1 MRKDQMLSL
10 DQILEMVKG
19 RRLSSEIAYQLIQE
33 IQRHDPSAS
42 NEKNMQQNTYLYP
55 SWESQALQRSVFKS
69 ERLLLF
75 VSGKDNMRQWDEGAS
90 IIRVLQGN
98 QFIEQDASTFVV
110 RPEQE
115 DFDRLFNRL
124 SELQWIPDTVV
135 HGWSGA
141 VLPGDGGTLLS
152 KQLAQGVYALFY
164 TCRWLAK
171 CADKKKVNLL
181 YAYSSDRKEEPASEA
196 VSSFMRSVKWEHPQW
211 TCRTLDT
218 GNEPIDMLQL
228 IKQELEARDQAV
240 EVRYRDNRRYVKRLV
255 LLPKK
260 EYPQVEWNKQGVYL
274 ITGGMGGIGLQF
286 ASLLAKFARVIV
298 LSGRSILSRDQEQQL
313 LDLGKFG
320 AEIEYIPVDV
330 SQRES
335 AFDLIHECK
344 ARFGGIHGLIHCA
357 GVLRDSTL
365 QSKNKADMDAVMAP
379 KVYGTVWLDE
389 ASCHEQLDFFIV
401 CSSVMSVLGNAGQCD
416 YAFANGFMDGFC
428 RRRDHLNKEGLR
440 SGQTISLNWPLWSEA
455 GMGVDQ
461 THRLFLENTLGI
473 YSISSENALQAFE
486 DAFHCKES
494 QLVIVAGNAAKFQK
508 VHEKTSFADV
518 EPSKKDMFLENGINE
533 EVLLER
539 AAGVILTISSQILSV
554 DVHEMDLDAD
564 KSDYGF
570 DSISTTDFVNRLNA
584 TYNIDLTP
592 PVVFEYATLRA
603 FATYLIGAYGEDI
616 ARYHGMSGGDDEPE
630 MQTSQTVSD
639 DETNENA
646 SEPADIH
653 RRNKEPIAII
663 GIGAHM
669 PQSESVDELWDNLV
683 SGKTFISEIPP
694 ERWDWHQYYGDPI
707 KEVNKTNIKWGGF
720 MKAID
725 QFDASFFGI
734 SPHEAGLMDP
744 RQRIY
749 LQTVWEAIEDAGY
762 RPSELSGSKTGMFVG
777 VVSSDY
783 YDLMH
788 QTGVPTEAHTAL
800 GIFHSILANRIS
812 YLLNLHGPSEPVD
825 TACSGSLVAI
835 HRAVE
840 SIHNGECELAVAGG
854 ISVIASPQL
863 TIAFNQAG
871 MLSVDGRCKTF
882 DQGADGYVRGEG
894 SGALLLKPLSK
905 AEADGD
911 HIYGV
916 IQATAINHGGHA
928 NTLTSPNPNA
938 QAELIIEAWS
948 RSGIDPRT
956 ADYIEAHGTG
966 TPLGDPIEINA
977 LKKAF
982 TQLVKNWDE
991 LHGRLSDSAPD
1002 STVPHCAVGT
1012 IKTYIG
1018 HLEAAA
1024 GVAGVLN
1031 VLLSMK
1037 HNRLLPN
1044 LQLNEVNPYI
1054 QLENSP
1060 FYIVKEGQMWNRKH
1074 DASPRSAGVSSFG
1087 FGGVNAHIVIR
1098 EYVTKRNSSQNIS
1111 NRPQLLIVSAKNR
1124 DRLRAYARRISQFL
1138 SQTDG
1143 ITLAD
1148 VAFTMQTGR
1157 EEMEERLAIVSSSI
1171 TDAVETLEQ
1180 FVTDRADP
1188 SRCWQGSIAKR
1199 KSPQDERVITYNHP
1213 STDQDFMIE
1222 AELHKLAQLWVT
1234 GNRIDWSSMDKS
1246 EGKRKISIPTY
1257 PFAET
1262 RHWLPDPVNSI
1273 KKPGSHRSGIDDR
1286 IMMEL
1291 ENRSDFWAYSYEFAF
1306 TGQESFFRDHEI
1318 NGYNILP
1325 ASAHIELIRAAV
1337 MMAAHPAKDEQISL
1351 KKLVWLKPV
1360 VAQKGMGRLQILLK
1374 PSMNGDIVVTVH
1386 SPSNSQGDE
1395 IDTMVFSQGIAV
1407 ITKREVSKTCEVETI
1422 LSNCNLE
1429 NLTTEHCYSFFS
1441 ARGMRYGPEFRGLK
1455 SVAVG
1460 HDQALAR
1467 IALPSGILDG
1477 FQDGTIH
1484 PGILD
1489 NAFQAAIGIWS
1500 SASGNIQDEQQDTP
1514 LLPFSVQQIQMFGSC
1529 EAEMWAHVRVHHE
1542 SGSAVVHADTEYDM
1556 DLFNVKGDVLV
1567 SVKAM
1572 RFRRPESKATDLE
1585 ETEGMEMY
1593 ELQMLAPVWKEQVIH
1608 VPEPEH
1614 EPEHE
1619 RERDLTWRVN
1629 DLPREICL
1637 VGMKSQHLSQLLKHL
1652 PHAEMIVLN
1661 PQDSIMRISEQ
1672 LTPIMNFRHVVWISP
1687 ITAGSLPD
1695 VEGMIEAQEE
1705 GVFLL
1710 YRLIKAFLQNG
1721 YGNRSMEWTV
1731 ITMRA
1736 NSIHT
1741 LDPVDPTHAGI
1752 HGLIGVLCKERP
1764 GWKVRQVDLEVLNEK
1779 SLYELLSLPAD
1790 SYGFPYVNR
1799 QAEWFR
1805 QQLVPV
1811 AYNTP
1816 ANSDQPHS
1824 YRHGGVYVVIGG
1836 AGGIG
1841 EAWSE
1846 YMIRHYK
1853 AQIIWLGRRDL
1864 DADIQAKL
1872 QRLGKL
1878 GPVPSYM
1885 AIDATDSEALRQACT
1900 EIRRKHQT
1908 IHGFIH
1914 SAIVL
1919 QDRSLEY
1926 MDEASFRKA
1935 YSTKVDI
1942 SINIAKVCIGES
1954 LDFVLFFSSMNS
1966 FLNSAGQ
1973 ANYVAGCKFKDV
1985 FAQFLRQGCDVP
1997 IKVMNWGY
2005 WGSVGLVR
2013 SEYYKTRMEKA
2024 GQGSIEAPEAMEAL
2038 NVLMNGGLDQ
2048 VALIRKQPLVDLE
2061 ILDEEESIMVYQGSV
2076 PSLVL

>member
-10 DQILEMVKG
+10 DQILDMVKG
-19 RRLSSEIAYQLIQE
+19 RRLSSETAYQLIQE
-33 IQRHDPSAS
+33 IQRQDSSAS
-42 NEKNMQQNTYLYP
+42 HEKNMQQNTYLYP
-55 SWESQALQRSVFKS
+55 SWESQTLQRTLFKS

-75 VSGKDNMRQWDEGAS
+75 VSGEENMRQWDQS
-90 IIRVLQGN
+90 TSVIRVLQGN
-98 QFIEQDASTFVV
+98 QFIEQDVNTFII

-115 DFDRLFNRL
+115 EDVDRLFNRL
-124 SELQWIPDTVV
+124 SELQWVPDTVV
-135 HGWSGA
+135 HGWSGT
-141 VLPGDGGTLLS
+141 VLPEDEGTLLS
-152 KQLAQGVYALFY
+152 KRLTQGVYTLFY

-171 CADKKKVNLL
+171 CADNKKVNLL
-181 YAYSSDRKEEPASEA
+181 YAYSSDRKEEPANEA

-211 TCRTLDT
+211 TCRTLDM
-218 GNEPIDMLQL
+218 GNETIPMFQL
-228 IKQELEARDQAV
+228 IQQELEARDQAV

-255 LLPKK
+255 SLLKT

-286 ASLLAKFARVIV
+286 ASLLAQSARVIV

-313 LDLGKFG
+313 RDLGKLG
-320 AEIEYIPVDV
+320 AEMVYIPADV

-335 AFDLIHECK
+335 AFDLIRECK
-344 ARFGGIHGLIHCA
+344 SRFGRIHGLIHCA

-365 QSKNKADMDAVMAP
+365 QSKNKADMDAVVAP

-389 ASCHEQLDFFIV
+389 ASCHEQLDFFVV

-416 YAFANGFMDGFC
+416 YAFANGFMDAYC
-428 RRRDHLNKEGLR
+428 RQRDRLNKEGMR
-440 SGQTISLNWPLWSEA
+440 PGQTISLNWPLWSEG
-455 GMGVDQ
+455 GMGVDP

-473 YSISSENALQAFE
+473 SSISSENGIQALE

-494 QLVIVAGNAAKFQK
+494 QLVIVSGDAVKFQK

-518 EPSKKDMFLENGINE
+518 EPSKKDMLLENSINE
-533 EVLLER
+533 EVLLEK
-539 AAGVILTISSQILSV
+539 AAEIILTISSHILSV
-554 DVHEMDLDAD
+554 DVQEMDLDAD

-592 PVVFEYATLRA
+592 PVVFEYANLRT

-616 ARYHGMSGGDDEPE
+616 ARYHGMSGGHDEPE
-630 MQTSQTVSD
+630 MQTSQTVSE
-639 DETNENA
+639 DETDEFNEITC
-646 SEPADIH
+646 EPVDVH

-669 PQSESVDELWDNLV
+669 PQSESMDELWENLV

-762 RPSELSGSKTGMFVG
+762 RPSDLSGSKTGMFVG

-788 QTGVPTEAHTAL
+788 QTGTPTEAHTAL

-916 IQATAINHGGHA
+916 IQATAVNHGGHA

-938 QAELIIEAWS
+938 QAELIIDAWS

-982 TQLVKNWDE
+982 SQLVHNWDE
-991 LHGRLSDSAPD
+991 LHGKPSDSGPVPH
-1002 STVPHCAVGT
+1002 VPHCAVGT

-1060 FYIVKEGQMWNRKH
+1060 FYIVKEGQAWNCKH
-1074 DASPRSAGVSSFG
+1074 DAVPRSAGVSSFG

-1098 EYVTKRNSSQNIS
+1098 EYVTKCDSSQNLS

-1124 DRLRAYARRISQFL
+1124 DRLRAYARRISTFL
-1138 SQTDG
+1138 SQTAG

-1157 EEMEERLAIVSSSI
+1157 EEMEERLAFVSSSI
-1171 TDAVETLEQ
+1171 ADTVEMLNRFIAGQ
-1180 FVTDRADP
+1180 ADP
-1188 SRCWQGSIAKR
+1188 SHCWQGSVVKR
-1199 KSPQDERVITYNHP
+1199 KSPQDEQAIAYHHP

-1234 GNRIDWSSMDKS
+1234 GNRIDWSSINKS

-1262 RHWLPDPVNSI
+1262 RHWLPNPVKRIENQEI
-1273 KKPGSHRSGIDDR
+1273 HRSGMDNR
-1286 IMMEL
+1286 FTMKL
-1291 ENRSDFWAYSYEFAF
+1291 VNRSDFRAYSYEFSF
-1306 TGQESFFRDHEI
+1306 TGQESFFQDHEI
-1318 NGYNILP
+1318 NGYNVLP

-1337 MMAAHPAKDEQISL
+1337 TMAAQPGEDEQINL

-1374 PSMNGDIVVTVH
+1374 PSSNGVIEITVH
-1386 SPSNSQGDE
+1386 SPTNSLEDE
-1395 IDTMVFSQGIAV
+1395 IDSIVFSQCTAV
-1407 ITKREVSKTCEVETI
+1407 ITKREVCKTCEVETI
-1422 LSNCNLE
+1422 LSRCNLDK
-1429 NLTTEHCYSFFS
+1429 LTSEQCYSFFS
-1441 ARGMRYGPEFRGLK
+1441 ARGMRYGPDFRGLK
-1455 SVAVG
+1455 SVTVG

-1467 IALPSGILDG
+1467 IALPSGSMDG

-1484 PGILD
+1484 PGLLD
-1489 NAFQAAIGIWS
+1489 NAFQAAIGIWL
-1500 SASGNIQDEQQDTP
+1500 SALGSIQDEQQDTP
-1514 LLPFSVQQIQMFGSC
+1514 LLPFSVQQIHIFGSC
-1529 EAEMWAHVRVHHE
+1529 EAEMWAHVRAHQV
-1542 SGSAVVHADTEYDM
+1542 SGSAVVHADTEYDI
-1556 DLFNVKGDVLV
+1556 DLFNVKGDVRV
-1567 SVKAM
+1567 SVRAM
-1572 RFRRPESKATDLE
+1572 RFRRPEPKVSNLE
-1585 ETEGMEMY
+1585 ETKGMETY
-1593 ELQMLAPVWKEQVIH
+1593 ELQMLAPVWKEQSIGLF
-1608 VPEPEH
+1608 
-1614 EPEHE
+1614 E
-1619 RERDLTWRVN
+1619 RERDLTCVVN
-1629 DLPREICL
+1629 DLAGEICL
-1637 VGMKSQHLSQLLKHL
+1637 VGMESSHLTQLLKHL
-1652 PHAEMIVLN
+1652 PHAELIVLN
-1661 PQDSIMRISEQ
+1661 PQDSILRISEQ
-1672 LTPIMNFRHVVWISP
+1672 LNPIMKLRHVVWISP
-1687 ITAGSLPD
+1687 ITAESSPD
-1695 VEGMIEAQEE
+1695 VRGMMEAQEE
-1705 GVFLL
+1705 GVLLL
-1710 YRLIKAFLQNG
+1710 YRLIKALLQNG

-1741 LDPVDPTHAGI
+1741 LDLVNPTHAGI
-1752 HGLIGVLCKERP
+1752 HGLIGVMCKERP
-1764 GWKVRQVDLEVLNEK
+1764 GWKVRQVDLEILNEH
-1779 SLYELLSLPAD
+1779 SLYELLLLPAD

-1811 AYNTP
+1811 SYTP
-1816 ANSDQPHS
+1816 VYPPEYSELSHT

-1846 YMIRHYK
+1846 YMIQHYK
-1853 AQIIWLGRRDL
+1853 AQIIWLGRREL
-1864 DADIQAKL
+1864 DAEIQEKL
-1872 QRLGKL
+1872 QRLGEL
-1878 GPVPSYM
+1878 GSVPCYM
-1885 AIDATDSEALRQACT
+1885 AVDATDSEAMRQACS
-1900 EIRRKHQT
+1900 EIRRNHQT

-1919 QDRSLEY
+1919 EDRSLEN

-1942 SINIAKVCIGES
+1942 SINIANACIGES

-1973 ANYVAGCKFKDV
+1973 ANYVAGCTFKDV
-1985 FAQFLRQGCDVP
+1985 FAQFLRQCCDFP

-2005 WGSVGLVR
+2005 WGSVGSVR
-2013 SEYYKTRMEKA
+2013 SEHYKTRMAKA

-2038 NVLMNGGLDQ
+2038 NVLMNGVLDQ
-2048 VALIRKQPLVDLE
+2048 MALMRKHPSVDLE
-2061 ILDEEESIMVYQGSV
+2061 IMDKNESIVVYQGRVSSTV
-2076 PSLVL
+2076 G

>member
-33 IQRHDPSAS
+33 IERHDNSAS
-42 NEKNMQQNTYLYP
+42 NEKNIQQNTYLYP
-55 SWESQALQRSVFKS
+55 SWEIQDLQRTVFKS

-75 VSGKDNMRQWDEGAS
+75 VTGEENMGQWDESAS
-90 IIRVLQGN
+90 IIRVIQGN
-98 QFIEQDASTFVV
+98 QFIEQDADTFVV
-110 RPEQE
+110 RPEHEE
-115 DFDRLFNRL
+115 DYERLFNRL

-135 HGWSGA
+135 HGWNGA
-141 VLPGDGGTLLS
+141 VLSEDGGTLLS

-164 TCRWLAK
+164 TCQWLAK
-171 CADKKKVNLL
+171 CADKKKIHLL
-181 YAYSSDRKEEPASEA
+181 YVYSSDHKEEPASEA
-196 VSSFMRSVKWEHPQW
+196 VSSFMRSVTWEHPQW
-211 TCRTLDT
+211 TCRTLDM

-240 EVRYRDNRRYVKRLV
+240 EVRYWDNRRYVKRLV
-255 LLPKK
+255 SLPKR
-260 EYPQVEWNKQGVYL
+260 EYSQVDWNKEGVYL
-274 ITGGMGGIGLQF
+274 ITGGMGGIGLKF
-286 ASLLAKFARVIV
+286 ASLLAKSARVIV

-313 LDLGKFG
+313 HDLGKFG
-320 AEIEYIPVDV
+320 AEIVYIPADV

-335 AFDLIHECK
+335 AFNLIRECK
-344 ARFGGIHGLIHCA
+344 ARFGGIHGVIHCA
-357 GVLRDSTL
+357 GVLRDSML
-365 QSKNKADMDAVMAP
+365 QSKNKVDMDAVIAP

-428 RRRDHLNKEGLR
+428 RQRDRLNKEGLR

-455 GMGVDQ
+455 GMGVDP

-473 YSISSENALQAFE
+473 SAISSEHAIHAFE
-486 DAFHCKES
+486 DAFHCKEN
-494 QLVIVAGNAAKFQK
+494 QLVIVGGDAAKFQK

-518 EPSKKDMFLENGINE
+518 DPPKKDVLLQNSINE

-539 AAGVILTISSQILSV
+539 VSEVILTISSKILSV
-554 DVHEMDLDAD
+554 DIQELDLDAD

-584 TYNIDLTP
+584 TYSIDLTP
-592 PVVFEYATLRA
+592 PVVFEYATLRT
-603 FATYLIGAYGEDI
+603 FATYLSGAYGEDI
-616 ARYHGMSGGDDEPE
+616 ARYHGMSGGHDEPE
-630 MQTSQTVSD
+630 MQTSHTVSA

-646 SEPADIH
+646 SEPVDVH
-653 RRNKEPIAII
+653 RSNKEPIAII

-669 PQSESVDELWDNLV
+669 PQSESMDQLWENLV

-762 RPSELSGSKTGMFVG
+762 RPSDLSGSKTGMFVG

-788 QTGVPTEAHTAL
+788 QAGIPTEAHTAL

-863 TIAFNQAG
+863 MIAFNQAG

-938 QAELIIEAWS
+938 QAELIVEAWS

-982 TQLVKNWDE
+982 SQLVQNWDE
-991 LHGRLSDSAPD
+991 LHGTQSGSSPD

-1054 QLENSP
+1054 QLKNSP
-1060 FYIVKEGQMWNRKH
+1060 FYIVKEGQTWNRKH
-1074 DASPRSAGVSSFG
+1074 DTLPRSAGVSSFG

-1098 EYVTKRNSSQNIS
+1098 EYVTKHNSSQNIS

-1124 DRLRAYARRISQFL
+1124 DRLKAYAKRIVEFL

-1157 EEMEERLAIVSSSI
+1157 EEMEERLALVSSSI
-1171 TDAVETLEQ
+1171 TDAVDMLER
-1180 FVTDRADP
+1180 FVAGQADLY
-1188 SRCWQGSIAKR
+1188 RCWQGSVSKR
-1199 KSPQDERVITYNHP
+1199 KSLQDEHVITYNHP
-1213 STDQDFMIE
+1213 STDQDSMME

-1246 EGKRKISIPTY
+1246 EGQRKISIPTY

-1262 RHWLPDPVNSI
+1262 RHWLPNPVNRI
-1273 KKPGSHRSGIDDR
+1273 ENAGAHRSGMDNR
-1286 IMMEL
+1286 FMMKL
-1291 ENRSDFWAYSYEFAF
+1291 ENRSDFRSYRYEFEF

-1318 NGYNILP
+1318 NGYNVLP

-1337 MMAAHPAKDEQISL
+1337 MMAAQPREDEQINL
-1351 KKLVWLKPV
+1351 QKLVWLQPV
-1360 VAQKGMGRLQILLK
+1360 VAQQGMGRLRILLN
-1374 PSMNGDIVVTVH
+1374 PSSNGDIEVTVQ
-1386 SPSNSQGDE
+1386 SPSESQGDGTE
-1395 IDTMVFSQGIAV
+1395 TMVFSQGTAV
-1407 ITKREVSKTCEVETI
+1407 ITKRGVRKTSEVETI
-1422 LSNCNLE
+1422 LSSCNLE
-1429 NLTTEHCYSFFS
+1429 NLTSEQCYSFFS
-1441 ARGMRYGPEFRGLK
+1441 ARGMRYGPDFQGLK
-1455 SVAVG
+1455 IVSVG

-1467 IALPSGILDG
+1467 IALPSNIIDG
-1477 FQDGTIH
+1477 FQEGTLH
-1484 PGILD
+1484 PGLLD
-1489 NAFQAAIGIWS
+1489 NAFQATIGIWS
-1500 SASGNIQDEQQDTP
+1500 SASGNIQEEPQDTS
-1514 LLPFSVQQIQMFGSC
+1514 LLPFSIQQLQIFGSC
-1529 EAEMWAHVRVHHE
+1529 EAEMWAHVRVRQE

-1556 DLFNVKGDVLV
+1556 DLFNVEGDVRV
-1567 SVKAM
+1567 SIRAM
-1572 RFRRPESKATDLE
+1572 RFRRPEPKASNLN
-1585 ETEGMEMY
+1585 ETKGMETY
-1593 ELQMLAPVWKEQVIH
+1593 ELQMLAPAWKEQTIGLH
-1608 VPEPEH
+1608 EH
-1614 EPEHE
+1614 EHE
-1619 RERDLTWRVN
+1619 RVLN
-1629 DLPREICL
+1629 DLPGEICL
-1637 VGMKSQHLSQLLKHL
+1637 VGTKSSYLTQLLKYL
-1652 PHAEMIVLN
+1652 PHAEVIVLN
-1661 PQDSIMRISEQ
+1661 PQDSIMRITEQ
-1672 LTPIMNFRHVVWISP
+1672 LIPIMNLRHMVWISP
-1687 ITAGSLPD
+1687 LTTGNSPD

-1710 YRLIKAFLQNG
+1710 YRLIKALLQDG

-1731 ITMRA
+1731 ITMQA
-1736 NSIHT
+1736 NAIHT
-1741 LDPVDPTHAGI
+1741 LDSVDPTHAGI

-1764 GWKVRQVDLEVLNEK
+1764 GWKVRQVDLDQLNDK
-1779 SLYELLSLPAD
+1779 NMHELFSWSAD

-1799 QAEWFR
+1799 HGEWFR
-1805 QQLVPV
+1805 QQLASVTYSPV
-1811 AYNTP
+1811 
-1816 ANSDQPHS
+1816 SSGQSHS

-1846 YMIRHYK
+1846 YMIQHYK
-1853 AQIIWLGRRDL
+1853 AQIIWLGRRKL

-1872 QRLGKL
+1872 QRLGEL
-1878 GPVPSYM
+1878 GPAPCYM
-1885 AIDATDSEALRQACT
+1885 AVDATDSEAMRQACT
-1900 EIRRKHQT
+1900 DIRRNHQT

-1919 QDRSLEY
+1919 EDRSLEY
-1926 MDEASFRKA
+1926 MDEAAFRKA

-1942 SINIAKVCIGES
+1942 SINIAKACIGES

-1973 ANYVAGCKFKDV
+1973 ANYVAGCTFKDV
-1985 FAQFLRQGCDVP
+1985 FAQFLRQCCNFPV
-1997 IKVMNWGY
+1997 KVMNWGY
-2005 WGSVGLVR
+2005 WGSVGSVR
-2013 SEYYKTRMEKA
+2013 SEYYKTRMAKA

-2038 NVLMNGGLDQ
+2038 NVLMNGVLDQ
-2048 VALIRKQPLVDLE
+2048 IALIRKQPLVDMQ
-2061 ILDEEESIMVYQGSV
+2061 ILHEEESIMVYQGAV
-2076 PSLVL
+2076 PSLVV